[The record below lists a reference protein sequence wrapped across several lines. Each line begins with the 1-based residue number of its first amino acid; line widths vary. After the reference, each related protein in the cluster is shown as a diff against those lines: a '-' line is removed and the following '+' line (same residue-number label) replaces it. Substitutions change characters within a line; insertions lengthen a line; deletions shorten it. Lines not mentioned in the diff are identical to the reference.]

1 MLILHANKN
10 MLTLRKREP
19 MTSGSVNAYEVRFEF
34 SPDWDGLTRTV
45 VFKAGSE
52 SRSILLD
59 ESGECV
65 IPWEVLTT
73 PNVALRA
80 GVYGTQGGELV
91 LPTVWENLGVIQ
103 EGTEPGESSQPP
115 TPGVYEQI
123 VDLAAKA
130 EATAKSV
137 REDADAGKFDG
148 PPGPQGATG
157 PRGPQGQQG
166 QRGEKGDT
174 GPQGPSGPQGE
185 KGDVG
190 DTGPQGPKGDT
201 GDTGP
206 RGEAGP
212 QGPQGETGA
221 RGPIGPKGEKG
232 DRGDGFTI
240 KGYYATLAA
249 LEAGQ
254 PSPEAGDAYGV
265 GTAKPYDIYVFDG
278 VSSEWVNNG
287 SIQGAKGDKGDSFT
301 YNDFTQEQ
309 LEALTGPQGDRGPKG
324 DTGPAGPRGEKG
336 DPGEQG
342 PEGAAGAA
350 GPQGLQGPPGA
361 DGKSAY
367 QYAVDG
373 GYTGTEAQF
382 QTLLNDIPNK
392 QSKLVGTAG
401 QVVGFGADGA
411 AVAQDG
417 WSNINMAPNWY
428 FPDPVNQWREETYTC
443 VSDTAVKTTQCI
455 DRYRIDANLGATSTL
470 TLEEDGILFEVSRTD
485 DKGRQGALI
494 TALPPN
500 SLTPGIWTFSVLY
513 SADCKI
519 RPYVYSHAK
528 PGVVPGWKDF
538 PISDTLALAAY
549 TLHLDETDVSGKLT
563 FNVQL
568 NSAVDA
574 SAKIAAFK
582 IEKGSR
588 STLTKV
594 DADGNVVLNDPPP
607 DKELELL
614 KCQRYQ
620 VVIHPKDNFNY
631 FATALPF
638 ANDVIF
644 FPLPFELRAN
654 PAVIATLANIR
665 VTDNNGN
672 TVNPSAIGASADGHS
687 GLCLYVKT
695 SAGALELGKPYA
707 LKLYTTP
714 VIFNANI

>member
-1 MLILHANKN
+1 
-10 MLTLRKREP
+10 
-19 MTSGSVNAYEVRFEF
+19 
-34 SPDWDGLTRTV
+34 
-45 VFKAGSE
+45 
-52 SRSILLD
+52 
-59 ESGECV
+59 
-65 IPWEVLTT
+65 
-73 PNVALRA
+73 
-80 GVYGTQGGELV
+80 
-91 LPTVWENLGVIQ
+91 
-103 EGTEPGESSQPP
+103 
-115 TPGVYEQI
+115 
-123 VDLAAKA
+123 
-130 EATAKSV
+130 
-137 REDADAGKFDG
+137 
-148 PPGPQGATG
+148 
-157 PRGPQGQQG
+157 
-166 QRGEKGDT
+166 
-174 GPQGPSGPQGE
+174 
-185 KGDVG
+185 
-190 DTGPQGPKGDT
+190 
-201 GDTGP
+201 
-206 RGEAGP
+206 
-212 QGPQGETGA
+212 
-221 RGPIGPKGEKG
+221 
-232 DRGDGFTI
+232 
-240 KGYYATLAA
+240 
-249 LEAGQ
+249 
-254 PSPEAGDAYGV
+254 
-265 GTAKPYDIYVFDG
+265 
-278 VSSEWVNNG
+278 
-287 SIQGAKGDKGDSFT
+287 
-301 YNDFTQEQ
+301 
-309 LEALTGPQGDRGPKG
+309 
-324 DTGPAGPRGEKG
+324 
-336 DPGEQG
+336 
-342 PEGAAGAA
+342 
-350 GPQGLQGPPGA
+350 
-361 DGKSAY
+361 
-367 QYAVDG
+367 
-373 GYTGTEAQF
+373 
-382 QTLLNDIPNK
+382 
-392 QSKLVGTAG
+392 
-401 QVVGFGADGA
+401 
-411 AVAQDG
+411 
-417 WSNINMAPNWY
+417 MAPNWY